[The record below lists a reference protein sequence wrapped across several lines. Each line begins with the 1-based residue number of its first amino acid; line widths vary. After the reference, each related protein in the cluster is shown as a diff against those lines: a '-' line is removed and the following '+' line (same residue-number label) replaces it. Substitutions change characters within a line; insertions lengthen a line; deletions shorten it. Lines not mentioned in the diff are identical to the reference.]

1 MTTFTKPENLF
12 DSVDFQGFVVGE
24 DDAVTTVL
32 YRGQVPDFKRNKKQV
47 VKFDFDLHCL
57 TAKHWFLA
65 IELST
70 SDLLFKEVESC
81 PVELPNEFKD
91 SVVLHPVN
99 GKVGVWV
106 APMSPTDVSGWQKAM
121 ETTATEVKASGSVK
135 FRGLHNLFNR
145 LSHVTP
151 KTGVV
156 GGAKFPT
163 WRD

>member
-1 MTTFTKPENLF
+1 MTTFAKPENLF
-12 DSVDFQGFVVGE
+12 DSVPFKGFVVGE
-24 DDAVTTVL
+24 DDAVTVL
-32 YRGQVPDFKRNKKQV
+32 HRGQVPDFKRNKKQPGA
-47 VKFDFDLHCL
+47 FDFDLHCL

-70 SDLLFKEVESC
+70 SDLLFKEVKNC

-135 FRGLHNLFNR
+135 FRGLHSLLNR

>member
-1 MTTFTKPENLF
+1 MTTFAKTENLF
-12 DSVDFQGFVVGE
+12 QSVPFKGFVVGE
-24 DDAVTTVL
+24 DDAVTVL
-32 YRGQVPDFKRNKKQV
+32 HRGQAPDFKRNKKQV

-57 TAKHWFLA
+57 TAKHWLLA
-65 IELST
+65 MELAS
-70 SDLLFKEVESC
+70 SDLLFKELESC
-81 PVELPNEFKD
+81 STELPNEFKN
-91 SVVLHPVN
+91 SVVMHPVN

-106 APMSPTDVSGWQKAM
+106 APMQSSEVPAFQEAM
-121 ETTATEVKASGSVK
+121 ETTATEVNSVK

-163 WRD
+163 WKD

>member
-12 DSVDFQGFVVGE
+12 VSVAFKGFVVGLDE
-24 DDAVTTVL
+24 PVAEL
-32 YRGQVPDFKRNKKQV
+32 LRGQVPDFKRNKKQPV
-47 VKFDFDLHCL
+47 VFDFDLQCL
-57 TAKHWFLA
+57 TAKEWLLA
-65 IELST
+65 MELSN
-70 SDLLFKEVESC
+70 SDLMFKELESC
-81 PVELPNEFKD
+81 SVELPNEFKN
-91 SVVLHPVN
+91 SVVMHPVN

-106 APMSPTDVSGWQKAM
+106 APMQPSEVPAFQEAM

>member
-12 DSVDFQGFVVGE
+12 HSVPFSGFVVGLDE
-24 DDAVTTVL
+24 PVTEL
-32 YRGQVPDFKRNKKQV
+32 NRGQVPDFKRNKKQPV
-47 VKFDFDLHCL
+47 TFDFDLQCL
-57 TAKHWFLA
+57 TAKEWLLVMELA
-65 IELST
+65 S
-70 SDLLFKEVESC
+70 SDLLFKEVKTC
-81 PVELPNEFKD
+81 PVELPTEFKN

-106 APMSPTDVSGWQKAM
+106 APMQLSEVHAFQEAM